1 MTVEQLRREA
11 KALLEQD
18 QHADARRLLMA
29 HRDLVPQDKILVEIA
44 KIVGPLRDFPID
56 EPGLS
61 DSSRSVRWIRHFT
74 NTERYAGQWV
84 ALLAGQVTAEASTL
98 HALTTQLEGRP
109 DRNEFLIWYAGSL

>member
-1 MTVEQLRREA
+1 MPMTVEQLRREA

-29 HRDLVPQDKILVEIA
+29 HRDLVPQDKLLVEIA

-56 EPGLS
+56 EPDLS

-84 ALLAGQVTAEASTL
+84 ALLAGQVMAEASTL

-109 DRNEFLIWYAGSL
+109 DRNKLLIWHA